1 MNRKVCSLSWVTRLW
16 HLVGS
21 ECWISLYLKAAPVWK
36 MSTKTKSMLYLILQ
50 FDLGKE
56 NSGRIRSDA
65 FSTGQSHIAHYIW
78 SWGLARGA
86 EACTYLY
93 FTLLQPF
100 WNGKGPSRH
109 PASWWKKTSVYMLHT
124 APLPPNKA
132 YPFRQKTVSLQ
143 CPSNHIRSS
152 TGVFPPHFLV
162 V

>member
-1 MNRKVCSLSWVTRLW
+1 MNRKVCGLSWVTRLW
-16 HLVGS
+16 HLVVS
-21 ECWISLYLKAAPVWK
+21 ESWISLYMKAMVWK
-36 MSTKTKSMLYLILQ
+36 MSTKAKSVSYQSLQ

-56 NSGRIRSDA
+56 NSGWVRSDA
-65 FSTGQSHIAHYIW
+65 FSTGQSHIVRYIW

-93 FTLLQPF
+93 FTPLQSF
-100 WNGKGPSRH
+100 WNRKGPSRH

-143 CPSNHIRSS
+143 SPSNQIRSS
-152 TGVFPPHFLV
+152 KGLFPPHFLV